1 MAIAPTLQKYLDQ
14 HVTYE
19 VIPHMPTMSSM
30 RTAEVCHIPGRR
42 LAKGVV
48 LRRNGG
54 YLLAV
59 VPATHHVR
67 LADLSTQ
74 LGEAVDLA
82 AESEI
87 DQLFGDCA
95 HGAVPPFG
103 DCYGLD
109 VIVDDSI
116 EAEPDVYLEGG
127 DHATLIHL
135 THAQFAKLTA
145 EAAHGRFSARGA
157 VALL

>member
-14 HVTYE
+14 RVTYE
-19 VIPHMPTMSSM
+19 VIPHEPTMSSM
-30 RTAEVCHIPGRR
+30 RTAQVCHIPGRR

-59 VPATHHVR
+59 LPATHHIR
-67 LADLSTQ
+67 LADLSRH
-74 LGEAVDLA
+74 LGEEIDLA
-82 AESEI
+82 AEGEI
-87 DQLFGDCA
+87 DQLFWDCA
-95 HGAVPPFG
+95 HGAVPPLG

-109 VIVDDSI
+109 FVVDNSI
-116 EAEPDVYLEGG
+116 EDEPDVYLEGG

-135 THAQFAKLTA
+135 SHAQFAKLTA
-145 EAAHGRFSARGA
+145 EAPHGRFS
-157 VALL
+157 VHD